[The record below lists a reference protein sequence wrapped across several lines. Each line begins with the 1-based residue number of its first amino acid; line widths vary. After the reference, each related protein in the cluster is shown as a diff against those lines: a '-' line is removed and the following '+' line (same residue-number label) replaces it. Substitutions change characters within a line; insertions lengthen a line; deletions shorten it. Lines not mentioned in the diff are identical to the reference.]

1 MCKAQLSISIELLTF
16 ILNFVKL
23 TEESVIGL
31 KIILSCHHQLEKA
44 GDFLPDR
51 KCHGKESNNILKAFL
66 EPSSLYARE
75 LLDFFYLCLS
85 QRLKKTFHLET

>member
-1 MCKAQLSISIELLTF
+1 MQLMIF

-23 TEESVIGL
+23 TEKSVIRL

-51 KCHGKESNNILKAFL
+51 KYSVKCHGKQSNNILKAFL
-66 EPSSLYARE
+66 EPSSLGSYLISFIFAFPKD
-75 LLDFFYLCLS
+75 LLGKLS
-85 QRLKKTFHLET
+85 TLRLER